1 LELFSIIYGF
11 SKKLVMVFL
20 EDKEEWIPVVRKYI
34 VHSLPDTKPRD
45 LLRGEERI
53 DGRRRKS
60 AQ

>member
-1 LELFSIIYGF
+1 
-11 SKKLVMVFL
+11 MVFL

-34 VHSLPDTKPRD
+34 VHFLPDTKPRD